1 MGVMVGVGGFIGGV
15 TGTAMARQRQM
26 RAIQAF
32 GSIVRVEAQEFQEIL
47 DRSEDIPLVVHA
59 TSGWFTT
66 TFKYLTNYK
75 GIFFYTKSPEE
86 LPFRREVELV
96 KAAKMVIPFQ

>member
-1 MGVMVGVGGFIGGV
+1 MSAAFGAVAVTIGTAYHQQHVQAIRAVGG
-15 TGTAMARQRQM
+15 
-26 RAIQAF
+26 
-32 GSIVRVEAQEFQEIL
+32 IVRVEAQEFQEIL
-47 DRSEDIPLVVHA
+47 DRFADVPLVVHT

-86 LPFRREVELV
+86 LLFRREVELV